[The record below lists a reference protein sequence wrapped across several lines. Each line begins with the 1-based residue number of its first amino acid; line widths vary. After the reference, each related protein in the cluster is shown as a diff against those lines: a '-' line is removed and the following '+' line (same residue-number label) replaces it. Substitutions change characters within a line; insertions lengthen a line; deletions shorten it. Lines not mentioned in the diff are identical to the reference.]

1 MIILEVWLARMIFL
15 NHLTFSKRE
24 IFYDLFTVSNL
35 GYLKTF
41 RHVAGLQPANYLA
54 VIEQLEVRERWKDIG
69 GAVGVLFWYNHGI
82 SNFHVHFFSWHCT
95 SKLHPFH
102 TWSHFLHQRWFIL
115 NPAFWVITFR
125 EVALHERVENMIATS
140 VIWSLA
146 SSLTQETGL
155 FEDTNTSRNC
165 SDTQRPSKRMFG
177 AHDCWRID
185 PQATIFTHPNWPSPR
200 KWVGYQL
207 HVKQGKCPLWVPGS
221 GEKILKAR
229 GWKWVEVRG
238 WNVWYTVLQ
247 ASQIVHQPARFIMIH
262 PWKTHMFC
270 NYILLWSTVEI
281 YPSKR
286 MGTPLKRKPNDGG
299 P

>member
-1 MIILEVWLARMIFL
+1 
-15 NHLTFSKRE
+15 
-24 IFYDLFTVSNL
+24 
-35 GYLKTF
+35 
-41 RHVAGLQPANYLA
+41 
-54 VIEQLEVRERWKDIG
+54 
-69 GAVGVLFWYNHGI
+69 
-82 SNFHVHFFSWHCT
+82 
-95 SKLHPFH
+95 
-102 TWSHFLHQRWFIL
+102 
-115 NPAFWVITFR
+115 
-125 EVALHERVENMIATS
+125 MIATS

-200 KWVGYQL
+200 KWLGYQL

-270 NYILLWSTVEI
+270 TYCYGRQLRYTHQRGWS
-281 YPSKR
+281 P
-286 MGTPLKRKPNDGG
+286 PLKGSPMTVDHNQVIMQLDHGT
-299 P
+299 